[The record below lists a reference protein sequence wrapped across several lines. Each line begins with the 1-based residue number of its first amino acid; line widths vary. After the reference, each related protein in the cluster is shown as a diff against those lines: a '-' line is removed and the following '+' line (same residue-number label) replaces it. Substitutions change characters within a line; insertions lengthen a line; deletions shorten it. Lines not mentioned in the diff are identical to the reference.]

1 MAKYESHRKVELLA
15 GRRRLI
21 GPGNSWRERER
32 ALIRQIGMREATH
45 DEDQVM

>member
-21 GPGNSWRERER
+21 GPGNSWRERESTDQADR
-32 ALIRQIGMREATH
+32 
-45 DEDQVM
+45 DEGSYT

>member
-1 MAKYESHRKVELLA
+1 MKVIEKLNYWQGGADLLDQVIA
-15 GRRRLI
+15 G
-21 GPGNSWRERER
+21 ERER